1 MISWFL
7 FLLLH
12 GNRGLGVN
20 KAIARSI
27 CKRIFAYQNHH
38 GIKTFW
44 FFICFSYMDVSNLHR
59 LLHSWPVDPISYVLD
74 PEINGQWVGY
84 EYRPRTCCSR
94 AVITFTA
101 CCRIMSLV
109 KGWLDPDWRD
119 TISPSSLNASLM
131 SRTRSLKIRKT
142 PSPLVVQNCPI
153 HPWPVL
159 TLCVKVTLR

>member
-1 MISWFL
+1 MISRFL
-7 FLLLH
+7 FLSLH

-27 CKRIFAYQNHH
+27 CKKNLH
-38 GIKTFW
+38 IKIAMASKPFD
-44 FFICFSYMDVSNLHR
+44 FFVCFSYMEVSNLHR
-59 LLHSWPVDPISYVLD
+59 LLHRWPVDPISYVLD
-74 PEINGQWVGY
+74 PETNGQWVGY

-131 SRTRSLKIRKT
+131 SRTRSLKIRKK
-142 PSPLVVQNCPI
+142 PSPLVVQNCPT
-153 HPWPVL
+153 HPWPVW
-159 TLCVKVTLR
+159 TLCDKVTLR

>member
-1 MISWFL
+1 MVTEDLGSTRPLQGQFAKKICISKSPWHQNLLIIL
-7 FLLLH
+7 FVLVTW
-12 GNRGLGVN
+12 R
-20 KAIARSI
+20 
-27 CKRIFAYQNHH
+27 YQ
-38 GIKTFW
+38 TFTDSCIGDQLTP
-44 FFICFSYMDVSNLHR
+44 FPMSSTLKQMDSE
-59 LLHSWPVDPISYVLD
+59 W
-74 PEINGQWVGY
+74 GY

-94 AVITFTA
+94 VVITFTA

-142 PSPLVVQNCPI
+142 PSPLVVQNCPT